1 MNAPIFNSKS
11 IACEPQSFVES
22 VLGAFFVDW
31 KKTNV
36 ENEQETSR
44 KKRCWNLF
52 KHTREE
58 KMPDSCLRSAALE
71 IDVDTIWL
79 RSYYTERVDLSLKW
93 DTYGGGK
100 LSGSACQ
107 GLLNYPEPIS
117 TLVKELPSLLYQD
130 DAY

>member
-1 MNAPIFNSKS
+1 MLFSS
-11 IACEPQSFVES
+11 TE
-22 VLGAFFVDW
+22 

-44 KKRCWNLF
+44 KNAVEICSNILEKKKCPIHAWDRCCIRN
-52 KHTREE
+52 
-58 KMPDSCLRSAALE
+58 

-107 GLLNYPEPIS
+107 GLLNYPEPVS
-117 TLVKELPSLLYQD
+117 TLVKELPSFLSQDYANFYPNEQVALFYLASD